1 VDIEGFLTSIELFD
15 LVAVLFL
22 FGMFVL
28 GFAQGTIRRLLG
40 LASILFSF
48 LLAGQLRG
56 PLGSFL
62 ADNWDQW
69 SSQYNYM
76 LAYLGVFV
84 FASILFSIIVQSFYK
99 SQPLFEKARFIDEVI
114 GGLIGILQG
123 AVIIA
128 AGIVILDSFFV
139 LPGIPEDPDE
149 IGLLRSIF
157 DLYDPS
163 VTAALFRDVLIPG
176 AFAIFGALVPA
187 DVQALFTSG
196 VEA

>member
-1 VDIEGFLTSIELFD
+1 MDIEGFLTSIELFD

-69 SSQYNYM
+69 PSQYNYM

-99 SQPLFEKARFIDEVI
+99 TQPLFEKARFVDEVI
-114 GGLIGILQG
+114 GGSIGILQG
-123 AVIIA
+123 AVMIG
-128 AGIVILDSFFV
+128 AGIVILDSYFV
-139 LPGIPEDPDE
+139 LPGVPESPSE
-149 IGLLRSIF
+149 IGLIQSIF

-163 VTAALFRDVLIPG
+163 ATAALFRDVLIPG

-187 DVQALFTSG
+187 DVQALFTSSSG
-196 VEA
+196 

>member
-69 SSQYNYM
+69 SAQYNYM

-123 AVIIA
+123 AVIIG
-128 AGIVILDSFFV
+128 AGIVILDSYFV

-163 VTAALFRDVLIPG
+163 VTAAFFRDVLIPG

-187 DVQALFTSG
+187 DVQALFTGG